1 MQRSLH
7 LFDYERALAR
17 LVFLKDKGFATR
29 SRDDNTQRRA
39 SPILLEFFCVPHRQ
53 NHCSWIISS
62 YRFENSFSS
71 GIMSSPIKRPRP
83 IFAAHKRDEVEKFAI
98 SGQVQEITL
107 ENFWQELCYEEGEF
121 YNGILKVKFNFKRYM
136 NAASSRIRKSF
147 QSRACQS
154 FIVKLATK
162 DSLF

>member
-1 MQRSLH
+1 
-7 LFDYERALAR
+7 
-17 LVFLKDKGFATR
+17 
-29 SRDDNTQRRA
+29 
-39 SPILLEFFCVPHRQ
+39 
-53 NHCSWIISS
+53 
-62 YRFENSFSS
+62 
-71 GIMSSPIKRPRP
+71 MSSPIKRPRP

-121 YNGILKVKFNFKRYM
+121 YNDISKAKFNFQRSRYM

-154 FIVKLATK
+154 FIVKIATK